1 MLEFDINDDS
11 HIAKIKVIGTG
22 GGGNNALN
30 HMVNSGLQGV
40 EYIAVN
46 TDKQALFNSVADHKL
61 QIGNKITKG
70 LGAGAN
76 PEIGKKAANES
87 ETEIEGLLKGADMVF
102 ITAGMGGGTGTGSAP
117 VIAEVAKRL
126 GILTVGVVTEPF
138 RFEGKRRAKAAKAGL
153 AELKKH
159 VDTLV
164 MVPNDK
170 LLEVAESNTSML
182 DAFKLADNVLR
193 QGVQG
198 ISDLITIPGL
208 VNLDFADVSTVMREQ
223 GVAHMGVGVAE
234 GENKAVKAVNKAI
247 DSPLLSTSIKGAKGV
262 LLNITGNADMNLF
275 EINEAAEIITD
286 KADPEANIIFGSV
299 IDESIGDKIKVTI
312 IATGFEEESASEM
325 NPAQQE
331 AKEKKE
337 EKKEKETTKEFD
349 IPEFLYRRD

>member
-1 MLEFDINDDS
+1 MLEFDIQDES

-22 GGGNNALN
+22 GGGNNAVN
-30 HMVNSGLQGV
+30 HMVSTGLQGV

-46 TDKQALFNSVADHKL
+46 TDKQALYNSVADYKL
-61 QIGNKITKG
+61 QIGAKMTKG
-70 LGAGAN
+70 LGAGAD
-76 PEIGKKAANES
+76 PAIGKKAAFES
-87 ETEIEGLLKGADMVF
+87 EAEIEGLLSGADMVF

-138 RFEGKRRAKAAKAGL
+138 KFEGKRRMSAAKDGL
-153 AELKKH
+153 EELKKH

-170 LLEVAESNTSML
+170 LLEVADSSTSMVN
-182 DAFKLADNVLR
+182 AFKLADNVLL

-223 GVAHMGVGVAE
+223 GIAHMGVGVAE

-247 DSPLLSTSIKGAKGV
+247 ESPLLSTSIQGARGV
-262 LLNITGNADMNLF
+262 LLNITGNAEMNLF
-275 EINEAAEIITD
+275 EINEAAEIITE

-299 IDESIGDKIKVTI
+299 IDENMGDRIKVTI
-312 IATGFEEESASEM
+312 IATGFENGDEIKTLEVNSEEQPVKSGKE
-325 NPAQQE
+325 QE
-331 AKEKKE
+331 KS
-337 EKKEKETTKEFD
+337 FD
-349 IPEFLYRRD
+349 IPEWLRQKR

>member
-1 MLEFDINDDS
+1 MLEFDIQDES

-22 GGGNNALN
+22 GGGNNAVN
-30 HMVNSGLQGV
+30 HMVSTGLQGV

-46 TDKQALFNSVADHKL
+46 TDKQALYNSVADYKL
-61 QIGNKITKG
+61 QIGAKMTKG
-70 LGAGAN
+70 LGAGAD
-76 PEIGKKAANES
+76 PAIGKKAAFES
-87 ETEIEGLLKGADMVF
+87 EAEIEGLLSGADMVF

-138 RFEGKRRAKAAKAGL
+138 KFEGKRRMSAAKDGL
-153 AELKKH
+153 EELKKH

-170 LLEVAESNTSML
+170 LLEVADSSTSMVN
-182 DAFKLADNVLR
+182 AFKLADNVLL

-223 GVAHMGVGVAE
+223 GIAHMGVGVAE

-247 DSPLLSTSIKGAKGV
+247 ESPLLSTSIQGARGV
-262 LLNITGNADMNLF
+262 LLNITGNAEMNLF
-275 EINEAAEIITD
+275 EINEAAEIITE

-299 IDESIGDKIKVTI
+299 IDENMGDRIKVTI
-312 IATGFEEESASEM
+312 IATGFENGDEIKTLEVNSEEQPVKSR
-325 NPAQQE
+325 QGTG
-331 AKEKKE
+331 K
-337 EKKEKETTKEFD
+337 
-349 IPEFLYRRD
+349 IL

>member
-1 MLEFDINDDS
+1 MLEFDIQDES

-22 GGGNNALN
+22 GGGNNAVN
-30 HMVNSGLQGV
+30 HMVSTGLQGV

-46 TDKQALFNSVADHKL
+46 TDKQALYNSVADYKL
-61 QIGNKITKG
+61 QIVAKMTKG
-70 LGAGAN
+70 LGAGAD
-76 PEIGKKAANES
+76 PAIGKKAAFES
-87 ETEIEGLLKGADMVF
+87 EAEIEGLLSGADMVF

-138 RFEGKRRAKAAKAGL
+138 KFEGKRRMSAAKDGL
-153 AELKKH
+153 EELKKH

-170 LLEVAESNTSML
+170 LLEVADSSTSMVN
-182 DAFKLADNVLR
+182 AFKLADNVLL

-223 GVAHMGVGVAE
+223 GIAHMGVGVAE

-247 DSPLLSTSIKGAKGV
+247 ESPLLSTSIQGARGV
-262 LLNITGNADMNLF
+262 LLNITGNAEMNLF
-275 EINEAAEIITD
+275 EINEAAEIITE

-299 IDESIGDKIKVTI
+299 IDENMGDRIKVTI
-312 IATGFEEESASEM
+312 IATGFENGDEIKTLEVNSEEQPVKVGKE
-325 NPAQQE
+325 QE
-331 AKEKKE
+331 KS
-337 EKKEKETTKEFD
+337 FD
-349 IPEFLYRRD
+349 IPEWLRQKR

>member
-87 ETEIEGLLKGADMVF
+87 EAEIEALLQGADMVF

-153 AELKKH
+153 EELKLH

-223 GVAHMGVGVAE
+223 GIAHMGVGVAE

-299 IDESIGDKIKVTI
+299 IDETIGDKIKVTI
-312 IATGFEEESASEM
+312 IATGFEEESSDG
-325 NPAQQE
+325 E
-331 AKEKKE
+331 AKVLKDKNIEGTR
-337 EKKEKETTKEFD
+337 ETESPKEFD

>member
-87 ETEIEGLLKGADMVF
+87 EAEIEGLLQGADMVF

-138 RFEGKRRAKAAKAGL
+138 RFEGKRRSKAAKAGL
-153 AELKKH
+153 EELKQY

-182 DAFKLADNVLR
+182 DAFKLADDVLR

-208 VNLDFADVSTVMREQ
+208 VNLDFADVSTVMRAQ

-299 IDESIGDKIKVTI
+299 IDETIGDKIKVTI
-312 IATGFEEESASEM
+312 IATGFEEGEATVESKAS
-325 NPAQQE
+325 
-331 AKEKKE
+331 KEGNQE
-337 EKKEKETTKEFD
+337 EKKETESPKEFD
-349 IPEFLYRRD
+349 IPEFLYRRE

>member
-1 MLEFDINDDS
+1 MLEFDIQDES

-22 GGGNNALN
+22 GGGNNAVN
-30 HMVNSGLQGV
+30 HMVSTGLQGV

-46 TDKQALFNSVADHKL
+46 TDKQALYNSVADYKL
-61 QIGNKITKG
+61 QIGAKMTKG
-70 LGAGAN
+70 LGAGAD
-76 PEIGKKAANES
+76 PAIGKKAAFES
-87 ETEIEGLLKGADMVF
+87 EAEIEGLLSGADMVF

-138 RFEGKRRAKAAKAGL
+138 KFEGKRRMSAAKDGL
-153 AELKKH
+153 EELKKH

-170 LLEVAESNTSML
+170 LLEVADSSTSMVN
-182 DAFKLADNVLR
+182 AFKLADNVLL

-223 GVAHMGVGVAE
+223 GIAHMGVGVAE

-247 DSPLLSTSIKGAKGV
+247 ESPLLSTSIQGARGV
-262 LLNITGNADMNLF
+262 LLNITGNAEMNLF
-275 EINEAAEIITD
+275 EINEAAEIITE

-299 IDESIGDKIKVTI
+299 IDENMGDRIKVTI
-312 IATGFEEESASEM
+312 IATGFENGDEIKTLEVNSEEQPVKVGKE
-325 NPAQQE
+325 QE
-331 AKEKKE
+331 KS
-337 EKKEKETTKEFD
+337 FD
-349 IPEFLYRRD
+349 IPEWLRQKR

>member
-87 ETEIEGLLKGADMVF
+87 EAEIEALLQGADMVF

-153 AELKKH
+153 EELKLH

-223 GVAHMGVGVAE
+223 GIAHMGVGVAE

-299 IDESIGDKIKVTI
+299 IDETIGDKIKVTI
-312 IATGFEEESASEM
+312 IATGFEEESSDG
-325 NPAQQE
+325 
-331 AKEKKE
+331 
-337 EKKEKETTKEFD
+337 ETKVLKDKNIEGTRETESPKEFD

>member
-87 ETEIEGLLKGADMVF
+87 EGEIEGLLQGADMVF

-138 RFEGKRRAKAAKAGL
+138 KFEGKRRAKAAKAGVMD
-153 AELKKH
+153 LKQH

-262 LLNITGNADMNLF
+262 LLNITGNSDMNLF

-299 IDESIGDKIKVTI
+299 IDENIGDKIKVTI
-312 IATGFEEESASEM
+312 IATGFEEGKTPSETK
-325 NPAQQE
+325 NSRGENQ
-331 AKEKKE
+331 E
-337 EKKEKETTKEFD
+337 EKKETEASKDFD